1 MWGAIAGAALGLG
14 SSIFGGIQA
23 ARAAKKQKK
32 ILNRQE
38 AENAAW
44 YNRRYNEDGTQRAD
58 AQRMFAKA
66 RAAMREGMQS
76 ARGRQIVAGGTDTA
90 VEAARRNNSDTLA
103 ETASRIAANADA
115 RKDAVERQYRQTQQ
129 GIDTS
134 RANLEAQ
141 RATNISQATTGV
153 AEAAGRLGAAIDD
166 NTGATGA
173 AGSGRHKTGTGEPGL
188 LGMGANASGSGI
200 YNSDYSA
207 QSLADRY
214 SRYNFDDPE
223 KLTRYMKLN
232 G

>member
-14 SSIFGGIQA
+14 GSIFGGIQA

-44 YNRRYNEDGTQRAD
+44 YNRRYNEGGTQRAD
-58 AQRMFAKA
+58 AQRMFTKA

-115 RKDAVERQYRQTQQ
+115 RKDAVEQQYRQTQQ

-134 RANLEAQ
+134 RANLEAG
-141 RATNISQATTGV
+141 RAANISQATTGV
-153 AEAAGRLGAAIDD
+153 AEAAGKLGAAID
-166 NTGATGA
+166 
-173 AGSGRHKTGTGEPGL
+173 GTSEPGL
-188 LGMGANASGSGI
+188 LGMGTNASGSGT

-214 SRYNFDDPE
+214 GRYDFDDPE
-223 KLTRYMKLN
+223 KYTRYMKLN

>member
-1 MWGAIAGAALGLG
+1 MGSHSRSGARSGQFHLRWDTGR
-14 SSIFGGIQA
+14 
-23 ARAAKKQKK
+23 AR
-32 ILNRQE
+32 RQE
-38 AENAAW
+38 TKEDTQPPNAAW

-166 NTGATGA
+166 NTGVTGA

-223 KLTRYMKLN
+223 KLTRYIKLN

>member
-14 SSIFGGIQA
+14 GSIFGGIQA
-23 ARAAKKQKK
+23 ARSAKKQKK

-115 RKDAVERQYRQTQQ
+115 RKDAVEQQYRQTQQ

-134 RANLEAQ
+134 RANLEAG
-141 RATNISQATTGV
+141 RAANISQATTGV
-153 AEAAGRLGAAIDD
+153 AEAAGKLGAAIDD
-166 NTGATGA
+166 T
-173 AGSGRHKTGTGEPGL
+173 SEPGL
-188 LGMGANASGSGI
+188 LGMGTNASGSGT
-200 YNSDYSA
+200 YDSDYSA

-214 SRYNFDDPE
+214 GRYDFDDP
-223 KLTRYMKLN
+223 KKYTRYMKLN

>member
-14 SSIFGGIQA
+14 GSIFGGIQA

-58 AQRMFAKA
+58 AQRMFTKA

-90 VEAARRNNSDTLA
+90 VEAARRNNSDALA

-115 RKDAVERQYRQTQQ
+115 RKDAVEQQYRQTQQ

-134 RANLEAQ
+134 RANLEAG
-141 RATNISQATTGV
+141 RAANISQATTGV
-153 AEAAGRLGAAIDD
+153 AEAAGKLGAAIDD
-166 NTGATGA
+166 TSDA
-173 AGSGRHKTGTGEPGL
+173 GL
-188 LGMGANASGSGI
+188 LKMGANASGTGA
-200 YNSDYSA
+200 YDSDYSA

-214 SRYNFDDPE
+214 SRYNFDDAD
-223 KLTRYMKLN
+223 KYTRYMKLN